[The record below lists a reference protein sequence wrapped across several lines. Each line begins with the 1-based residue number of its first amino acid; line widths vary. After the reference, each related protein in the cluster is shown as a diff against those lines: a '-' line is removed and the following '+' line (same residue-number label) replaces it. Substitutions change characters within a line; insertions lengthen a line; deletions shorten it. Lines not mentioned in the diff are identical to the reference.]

1 MALDKILHNYR
12 TPLRTSYLTSARGIA
27 VESFDKVGVL
37 TSNSAGVLSNL
48 DFENQSNYYLSND
61 GTNVV
66 WKKPTWLETA
76 APSPIKR
83 LPGASIT
90 LPSEYRRI
98 TISQSSPQS
107 YDGAEGDIWLTF
119 L

>member
-1 MALDKILHNYR
+1 MAVDKVLHNYR
-12 TPLRTSYLTSARGIA
+12 TPLRTSYMTSTRGIT
-27 VESFDKVGVL
+27 VQSFDKVGVL
-37 TSNSAGVLSNL
+37 TSDSEGVVKNL

-61 GTNVV
+61 GVNVI
-66 WKKPTWLETA
+66 WKKPTWLEIT
-76 APSPIKR
+76 APSPILR
-83 LPGASIT
+83 LSGATIT

-98 TISQSSPQS
+98 TISQNSPQS

>member
-1 MALDKILHNYR
+1 MAVDKVLHNYR
-12 TPLRTSYLTSARGIA
+12 TPLRTSYLTSARGIT
-27 VESFDKVGVL
+27 VDSFDKVGVL
-37 TSNSAGVLSNL
+37 ISNSAGVLSNL
-48 DFENQSNYYLSND
+48 NFENQSNYYLSND

-76 APSPIKR
+76 APSPTTR
-83 LPGASIT
+83 LSGASIT

-98 TISQSSPQS
+98 TISQNSPQS

>member
-1 MALDKILHNYR
+1 MAVDKVLHNYR
-12 TPLRTSYLTSARGIA
+12 TPLRTSYMTSARGIT
-27 VESFDKVGVL
+27 VESFNKVGVL
-37 TSNSAGVLSNL
+37 TSNSAGVVSNL

-61 GTNVV
+61 GANVV
-66 WKKPTWLETA
+66 WKKPTWLEIT
-76 APSPIKR
+76 APSPTTR
-83 LPGASIT
+83 LSGASIT

-98 TISQSSPQS
+98 TISQNSPQS